1 MSHTSSTLA
10 AIVTIAVSAQLAAAG
25 SISGTVK
32 MEGKPPKPKTIDRG
46 ADAKCAEFHSN
57 DLMTEFWVVGESTD
71 EASQVANVFVHVS
84 GGLAA
89 KAWPAP
95 TEPVV
100 LDQKGCRYD
109 PRVFGIRVGQS
120 LEIRNS
126 DGTTHNVHSL
136 AKNSKQFNN
145 GQPSG
150 APALKKS
157 FAAVEL
163 MAKITC
169 DMHPWM
175 ACYAGVLDHPFFAV
189 TGEDGS
195 YKIEGLPAGTYE
207 VTAWHEKMRTRKQS
221 VTVGDGDASADFL
234 YQKKKKRQ

>member
-1 MSHTSSTLA
+1 MSYTSSTMG
-10 AIVTIAVSAQLAAAG
+10 AIVTIAVSVQLAAAG

-32 MEGKPPKPKTIDRG
+32 MEGKPPRAKTIDRS
-46 ADAKCAEFHSN
+46 ADAKCAELHAG
-57 DLMTEFWVVGESTD
+57 DLLTESWVVGESTD

-89 KAWPAP
+89 KDWPAP
-95 TEPVV
+95 TAAVV
-100 LDQKGCRYD
+100 LDQKGCRYE
-109 PRVFGIRVGQS
+109 PHVFGIRVGQS

-150 APALKKS
+150 APALNKS
-157 FAAVEL
+157 FAAAEV
-163 MAKITC
+163 MAKIKC

-175 ACYAGVLDHPFFAV
+175 SCYAGILDHPFFAV
-189 TGEDGS
+189 TGADGS
-195 YKIEGLPAGTYE
+195 YKIEGLPAGAYE
-207 VTAWHEKMRTRKQS
+207 VTAWHEKMRTRTQD

-234 YQKKKKRQ
+234 YQKKKKKK